1 MDFAGEK
8 MKDTKKKIL
17 EAGAELFMQNGFN
30 KTTTRAIA
38 ARAGINESTF
48 FRNYKT
54 KDALL
59 NDLLYVFTPGPE
71 DVDIRGLTNGEDLK
85 ADLEVF
91 FYQNAVLHIKH
102 IPVFRLAL
110 PMDIIYTT
118 QRFAKIKGLV
128 QQMGDYFND
137 LSRKGLAAEF
147 DYYTLAEHMNGLVLV
162 KASEFIVGEQFG
174 VSAEQS
180 ARNFASGYAEYLARL
195 LRTDSTATLP
205 SGSGKA
211 MPPGSLP
218 TA

>member
-1 MDFAGEK
+1 MDFVGVK

-71 DVDIRGLTNGEDLK
+71 DVDISGLTNGEDLK

-110 PMDIIYTT
+110 PTDIIYTT
-118 QRFAKIKGLV
+118 QRFAKIKGMV

-147 DYYTLAEHMNGLVLV
+147 NYYTLAEHMNGLVLV

-174 VSAEQS
+174 VPAEQS

-195 LRTDSTATLP
+195 LRTDNKATLP
-205 SGSGKA
+205 PGSEKA
-211 MPPGSLP
+211 TSGSLP

>member
-1 MDFAGEK
+1 

-17 EAGAELFMQNGFN
+17 EAAAELFMQNGFN

-59 NDLLYVFTPGPE
+59 SDLLYVFTPGPE
-71 DVDIRGLTNGEDLK
+71 DVDAGGLTNGADLK

-91 FYQNAVLHIKH
+91 FYQNALLHIKH

-110 PMDIIYTT
+110 PMDVIYTT

-128 QQMGDYFND
+128 EQMGDYFNE
-137 LSRKGLAAEF
+137 LSGRGLAAGF
-147 DYYTLAEHMNGLVLV
+147 DYYTLAEHMNSLVLV
-162 KASEFIVGEQFG
+162 KASEFIVGEKFG

-180 ARNFASGYAEYLARL
+180 ARNFASGYAEYFARL
-195 LRTDSTATLP
+195 LGTGNMSTLP
-205 SGSGKA
+205 ADPGVVA
-211 MPPGSLP
+211 AGSLP

>member
-1 MDFAGEK
+1 

-17 EAGAELFMQNGFN
+17 EAAAELFMQNGFK

-38 ARAGINESTF
+38 SRAGINESTF

-59 NDLLYVFTPGPE
+59 SDLLYVFTPGPE
-71 DVDIRGLTNGEDLK
+71 DVDTSGLTNGEDLK

-91 FYQNAVLHIKH
+91 FYQNAILHIKH

-110 PMDIIYTT
+110 PMDVIYTT

-128 QQMGDYFND
+128 EQMGDYFKE
-137 LSRKGLAAEF
+137 LSRRGLAAEV
-147 DYYTLAEHMNGLVLV
+147 DYYILGEHVNSLVLV
-162 KASEFIVGEQFG
+162 KASEFIVGEKFG

-180 ARNFASGYAEYLARL
+180 ARNFASGYAEYFARL
-195 LRTDSTATLP
+195 LGTGGNAMLP
-205 SGSGKA
+205 PDQEASA
-211 MPPGSLP
+211 PESLP

>member
-1 MDFAGEK
+1 

-17 EAGAELFMQNGFN
+17 EAAAELFMQNGFN

-59 NDLLYVFTPGPE
+59 SDLLYVFTPGPE
-71 DVDIRGLTNGEDLK
+71 DVDISGLTNGADLK

-91 FYQNAVLHIKH
+91 FFQNALLHIKH

-110 PMDIIYTT
+110 PADVIYTT
-118 QRFAKIKGLV
+118 QRFAKINGLV
-128 QQMGDYFND
+128 SQMGDYFSA
-137 LSRKGLAAEF
+137 LSRKGLAEEF
-147 DYYTLAEHMNGLVLV
+147 AYYTLAEHINSLVLV
-162 KASEFIVGEQFG
+162 KASEFIVGEKFG

-180 ARNFASGYAEYLARL
+180 ARNFAAGYAEYFAGL
-195 LRTDSTATLP
+195 LSPRNPEAITADP
-205 SGSGKA
+205 A
-211 MPPGSLP
+211 
-218 TA
+218 AAAV